1 MLPMIIMLLRLAMDV
16 LLVLAGLFFFL
27 GAYPWYVQLLGV
39 ILYIVLLFV
48 SEYFMENPYH

>member
-27 GAYPWYVQLLGV
+27 GTYPWYVQLLGV